1 MIWCETVDCAVCNV
15 IKSNEHRFNSKLRWL
30 PRRFV
35 LKGKDFS

>member
-1 MIWCETVDCAVCNV
+1 MGCYV
-15 IKSNEHRFNSKLRWL
+15 IKSNEYRFNSELRWL